1 MHPQAAMREKSEE
14 LRGAV
19 EEWQARADCGE
30 GASAPP
36 RPRLLACF
44 LDGAHPIVDVYE
56 LKVRGCRVCRV
67 RKRLDG
73 LLVVFVVHILQFHIH
88 MTRRWFCVY

>member
-1 MHPQAAMREKSEE
+1 MREKAEE

-19 EEWQARADCGE
+19 EGWQARADGSE
-30 GASAPP
+30 GAGPPP

-56 LKVRGCRVCRV
+56 LKVRMC
-67 RKRLDG
+67 
-73 LLVVFVVHILQFHIH
+73 
-88 MTRRWFCVY
+88 FCAWLEEQ

>member
-1 MHPQAAMREKSEE
+1 MREKSEE

-19 EEWQARADCGE
+19 EGWQARADCSE

-56 LKVRGCRVCRV
+56 LKVRLRPGSWPV
-67 RKRLDG
+67 KRQA
-73 LLVVFVVHILQFHIH
+73 HRHP
-88 MTRRWFCVY
+88 R

>member
-1 MHPQAAMREKSEE
+1 MREKSEE

-19 EEWQARADCGE
+19 EEWQARADSSE
-30 GASAPP
+30 AASAPP

-56 LKVRGCRVCRV
+56 LKVR
-67 RKRLDG
+67 
-73 LLVVFVVHILQFHIH
+73 VVS
-88 MTRRWFCVY
+88 